1 MQVCK
6 YAGMQVCEYES
17 MQVWDKKCHFLSKQS
32 FGYFVNQASNQKPSF
47 TKVVQLGELFN
58 NIEWKVEVKLSFD
71 HKTVLS
77 SLSELCIESNRKF
90 VYKSCS
96 VWLLSWLG
104 SWQDS
109 ACKIGIIV
117 PIKPVTQ
124 LATHLAIIPPPF
136 SSCVLWLPSTFLW
149 IFPTCS
155 SASIFL
161 INLYFDNFNPYL

>member
-47 TKVVQLGELFN
+47 TKVVQLGELFK

-71 HKTVLS
+71 HKTVMS
-77 SLSELCIESNRKF
+77 SLSELSIESNRKF

-96 VWLLSWLG
+96 VLLLS
-104 SWQDS
+104 
-109 ACKIGIIV
+109 
-117 PIKPVTQ
+117 
-124 LATHLAIIPPPF
+124 
-136 SSCVLWLPSTFLW
+136 
-149 IFPTCS
+149 
-155 SASIFL
+155 
-161 INLYFDNFNPYL
+161 